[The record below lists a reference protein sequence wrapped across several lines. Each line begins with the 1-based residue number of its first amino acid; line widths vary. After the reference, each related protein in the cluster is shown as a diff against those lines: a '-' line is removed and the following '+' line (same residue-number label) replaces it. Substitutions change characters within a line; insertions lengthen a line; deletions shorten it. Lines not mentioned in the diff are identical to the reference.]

1 MKLTGPSLI
10 PFLLLTLSASGIA
23 QDLPISGIS
32 PSRDIPGAHLSP
44 EPETEYK
51 VVFDFVMIDDNLDD
65 PYPMLPLVARYVN
78 TLANMGVP
86 KENRKIS
93 IVMHRG
99 SGLIG
104 LNNDEFRARH
114 DGKDNPN
121 IELINQLHEAGV
133 TFHLCGQGMISRG
146 LQESDLMDAIQ
157 VDYWALTTLIELGR
171 QGYVKIG
178 GLPAEPGSALA
189 LCPGLMF

>member
-1 MKLTGPSLI
+1 MKLTGPSLV
-10 PFLLLTLSASGIA
+10 PFLLFSLSASGFA
-23 QDLPISGIS
+23 QDLPISGIN
-32 PSRDIPGAHLSP
+32 PSSDIPSAHLSP
-44 EPETEYK
+44 DPATEYK
-51 VVFDFVMIDDNLDD
+51 VVFDFVMNDDSLDD

-93 IVMHRG
+93 IVLHRG

-104 LNNDEFRARH
+104 LNNVEFRARH

-146 LQESDLMDAIQ
+146 LEESDLMDAIQ

-171 QGYVKIG
+171 QGFVKIG
-178 GLPAEPGSALA
+178 G
-189 LCPGLMF
+189 